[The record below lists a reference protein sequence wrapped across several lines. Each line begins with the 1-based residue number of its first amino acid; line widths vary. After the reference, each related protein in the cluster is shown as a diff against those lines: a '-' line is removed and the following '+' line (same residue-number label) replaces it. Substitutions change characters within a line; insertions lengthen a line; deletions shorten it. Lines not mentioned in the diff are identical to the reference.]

1 MTIHRLGTRYS
12 RWDGTQQINPVTAD
26 DLMKA
31 MGDDLMQD
39 GDLNRAL
46 QRLFRWG
53 FERQDGDHV
62 PGLREMMER
71 LRERRQEQLGRYNL
85 GSMLDDIKERLEQV
99 VQTERDGIQKRLV
112 QARAEAGDDDIDD
125 ADRPAPGGK
134 TAAERRDDGAAAADR
149 SDDAGRG
156 EGKQNRSA
164 AGEQDGEGDA
174 RPDPELVRMLEQ
186 MGQKKLDQL
195 AALPDDPAGAIKEL
209 SEYDFMTPEARQ
221 QFNELLAML
230 QQQVLQQTFQGMEQA
245 LSQMTPDDV
254 SEARQMMR
262 ELNEML
268 ERQQNGQDPNF
279 DEFMHRW
286 GQNFAPG
293 LKNIDE
299 LMEHL
304 QQRMGA
310 MQQLMESMSAE
321 QRQQLQGMMQSVL
334 QDEGVQQEME
344 RLGRNLS
351 QMMPPGDWRSR
362 YQFSGDESLT
372 LAEAMRM
379 MERLQQMDEL
389 EQDLREVRDWND
401 LADLDDDRVRDLLG
415 EQEHEQMAQLQ
426 EFARLLE
433 DAGYIAKGRRGYELT
448 PQGVR
453 KIGEKALTDIF
464 ADLKRD
470 RIGQHDLRREGGAG
484 DRTDLTKPYE
494 WGDPFLLDIPK
505 TIMNAVQRGQEPG
518 PGGVKLQPRDFEV
531 YRTEYATRV
540 STVLMVDMSRS
551 MLYNGCFNAAKKV
564 ALALDSLI
572 RGKYPRDHL
581 AIIGFSY
588 LAQEIKPADLPTLDW
603 NEYNYGTNM
612 QHGFQLARQILG
624 REKGSNR
631 QIIVITDGEPTAH
644 FDNGHV
650 RFSYPPTPRTFQETL
665 KEVVRCT
672 RDGIT
677 INTFMLER
685 SPYMVQFI
693 NDLMRINN
701 GRVFVATPDRLGEY
715 ILVDYVANKRK
726 WVG

>member
-1 MTIHRLGTRYS
+1 MPFNRIGSRYS
-12 RWDGTQQINPVTAD
+12 RWDGSQQINALTAD

-53 FERQDGDHV
+53 FERQDGEHV
-62 PGLREMMER
+62 PGLRELMER
-71 LRERRQEQLGRYNL
+71 VREERQEQLSRYNL
-85 GSMLDDIKERLEQV
+85 GSMLDDIQERLAQV
-99 VQTERDGIQKRLV
+99 VQTERDGIQKRLDE
-112 QARAEAGDDDIDD
+112 ARDEAQDDDIDY

-134 TAAERRDDGAAAADR
+134 TAAERRAEAEAEATRQQSGNDPNRQATESGDEE
-149 SDDAGRG
+149 SDA
-156 EGKQNRSA
+156 S
-164 AGEQDGEGDA
+164 A
-174 RPDPELVRMLEQ
+174 RPDPALVQMLEK
-186 MGQKKLDQL
+186 MARKNLDHLDQL
-195 AALPDDPAGAIKEL
+195 PEDPAGAIKGL
-209 SEYDFMTPEARQ
+209 QDYDFMTPEARA
-221 QFNELLAML
+221 QFDDLLKML
-230 QQQVLQQTFQGMEQA
+230 QQQMLQQAFQGMEQA
-245 LSQMTPDDV
+245 LSSMTPEDLA
-254 SEARQMMR
+254 ETRQMMR

-268 ERQQNGQDPNF
+268 ERQQQGENPNF
-279 DEFMHRW
+279 EEFMHRW
-286 GQNFAPG
+286 GHNFGPDVNS
-293 LKNIDE
+293 LDD
-299 LMEHL
+299 LMERL
-304 QQRMGA
+304 QQQMGA
-310 MQQLMESMSAE
+310 MRQLMESMSAE
-321 QRQQLQGMMQSVL
+321 QRQQLQGMMQAVM
-334 QDEGVQQEME
+334 QDEGIQQEME
-344 RLGRNLS
+344 RLGQNLG
-351 QMMPPGDWRSR
+351 QMIPPDQWRR
-362 YQFSGDESLT
+362 RHQFSGEESIT
-372 LAEAMRM
+372 MAEAMAM
-379 MERLQQMDEL
+379 MDRLKQLDDL
-389 EQDLREVRDWND
+389 ESQLREVRDWED
-401 LADLDDDRVRDLLG
+401 LANLDDDKVRDLLG
-415 EQEHEQMAQLQ
+415 EQEQEQMAQLQ
-426 EFARLLE
+426 QFAKILE
-433 DAGYIAKGRRGYELT
+433 DAGYVKETRRGYELT

-484 DRTDLTKPYE
+484 DRTDITKAYE

-505 TIMNAVQRGQEPG
+505 TIMNAIQRGEEPG
-518 PGGVKLQPRDFEV
+518 AGGVRLQPRDFEV

-581 AIIGFSY
+581 SIIGFSY

-726 WVG
+726 WIG